1 MLSGATLL
9 TAVVLTNPVIAS
21 SKPVLKGQDSATVIP
36 LWKNGAPG
44 SEHRKDEPETK
55 PNPWSIGHIYYP
67 TLTVYKPEK
76 PNGSAMIIAPGGGH
90 RELVVGEEGTKAA
103 LYLNTLG
110 VTAFVLKYR
119 LARDKD
125 SGLEVEATCLADGGR
140 AVRLVRS
147 QAASF
152 GIDKSRVGMLG
163 FSAGGEVVSAVAFTG
178 AGANPSATDPVDQ
191 ESSLPDFQAWIYP
204 GPVGIPKE
212 LPASKTPS
220 FILVSSDDGSAN
232 VCLDLVAKHR
242 AAKRPLEFHLL
253 SGGGHGFNM
262 GNRSNLQ
269 AVKTWPTRLADWL
282 NDIGALAPKG

>member
-9 TAVVLTNPVIAS
+9 TAIVLTNPVIAS
-21 SKPVLKGQDSATVIP
+21 SKPVFKGQDSATVIP

-282 NDIGALAPKG
+282 NDIGALAPKS

>member
-1 MLSGATLL
+1 MVSGAAIL
-9 TAVVLTNPVIAS
+9 TAFIFATPLNQPSNLGPLT
-21 SKPVLKGQDSATVIP
+21 QDTPPVIP

-67 TLTVYKPEK
+67 TITVYKPEK
-76 PNGSAMIIAPGGGH
+76 PNGSAVIIAPGGGH

-140 AVRLVRS
+140 AVRLVRA
-147 QAASF
+147 QAATF
-152 GIDKSRVGMLG
+152 GVDKNRVGMLG

-178 AGANPSATDPVDQ
+178 SGANPSATDPVDQ
-191 ESSLPDFQAWIYP
+191 ESSLPDFLAWIYP

-282 NDIGALAPKG
+282 GDIGVLGSKK

>member
-9 TAVVLTNPVIAS
+9 TAIVLTNPVIAS

-76 PNGSAMIIAPGGGH
+76 PNGSAMIVAPGGGH

-152 GIDKSRVGMLG
+152 GIDKGRVGMLG

-178 AGANPSATDPVDQ
+178 AGANPSAADPVDQ

-282 NDIGALAPKG
+282 ADIGALAPKG